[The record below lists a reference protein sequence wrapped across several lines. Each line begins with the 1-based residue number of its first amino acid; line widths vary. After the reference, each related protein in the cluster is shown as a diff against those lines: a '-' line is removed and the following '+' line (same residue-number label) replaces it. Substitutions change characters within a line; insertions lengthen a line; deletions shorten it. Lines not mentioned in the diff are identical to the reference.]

1 MVGGV
6 QRGDAVGADSNPSDV
21 GSAAEAAGPSDERV
35 VVPVVAG
42 GAAKLL
48 PPESNPGSV
57 WVMLSR
63 PISAETQALLTE
75 QMADAAV
82 KTLIIR

>member
-1 MVGGV
+1 
-6 QRGDAVGADSNPSDV
+6 
-21 GSAAEAAGPSDERV
+21 
-35 VVPVVAG
+35 
-42 GAAKLL
+42 
-48 PPESNPGSV
+48 
-57 WVMLSR
+57 MLSR